1 MSHILVPQCV
11 KFDDPSKSLFWH
23 IYNKEWNPK
32 SRQAISSMLFV
43 LVLFLFFFG
52 FNLSL
57 HCHCP
62 LGNLGETL
70 KKEKKKK
77 TISNRLDEY
86 VFISLLIM

>member
-1 MSHILVPQCV
+1 M
-11 KFDDPSKSLFWH
+11 
-23 IYNKEWNPK
+23 EPK
-32 SRQAISSMLFV
+32 VTSSNIINAFCFGSFFV
-43 LVLFLFFFG
+43 FFFC

-70 KKEKKKK
+70 KKDKKKK